1 MRMAQMIREIASA
14 LKDFTLK
21 FMRTPQWSST
31 TTSTSTKVGL
41 FFLQQVGLVCETVQ
55 P

>member
-1 MRMAQMIREIASA
+1 MRMALMIMEIAFV
-14 LKDFTLK
+14 LKDFTSK

-31 TTSTSTKVGL
+31 TTSISTKVGL
-41 FFLQQVGLVCETVQ
+41 FFLQQVELVCETVQ